1 MSNSGHRIRPAVPE
15 DAPALA
21 ALGERTFR
29 DTFAANN
36 TPEDIAAH
44 LAATYSPAKQASE
57 ITDSRRSTLVAATD
71 VDELIGFAQLLA
83 GEVPPFVTGPAPIE
97 LLRLYVDRGYH
108 GQGVAQALMAAALDE
123 AADRGA
129 LTIWLGVW
137 ERNPRAIAFYHKW
150 GFEDV
155 GSHDFLLGSDRQTDR
170 VMVRPVAGGARPR
183 AV

>member
-1 MSNSGHRIRPAVPE
+1 MSHPGYQVRPAVPE
-15 DAPALA
+15 DASALA
-21 ALGERTFR
+21 AMGERTFR
-29 DTFAANN
+29 DTFSADNS
-36 TPEDIAAH
+36 PDDIAAH
-44 LAATYSPAKQASE
+44 VAATYSPAKQASE
-57 ITDSRRSTLVAATD
+57 IADPRRSTLVAATD
-71 VDELIGFAQLLA
+71 VGELIGFAQLLA
-83 GEVPPFVTGPAPIE
+83 GEIPRSVTGPAPIE

-108 GQGVAQALMAAALDE
+108 GRGVAQALMAAALKE

-137 ERNPRAIAFYHKW
+137 ERNPRAIAFYRKW

-155 GSHDFLLGSDRQTDR
+155 GSHDFFLGRDRQTDR